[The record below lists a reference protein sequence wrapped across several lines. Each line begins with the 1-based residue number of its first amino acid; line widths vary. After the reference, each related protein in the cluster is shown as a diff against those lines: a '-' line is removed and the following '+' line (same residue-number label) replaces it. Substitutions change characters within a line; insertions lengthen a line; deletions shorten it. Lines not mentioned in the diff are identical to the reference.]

1 MTGLGLCRRSP
12 IRIRGGLLHCIEH
25 SHVSSWLVCS
35 SSALISLRPKS
46 TWRCSNVASLPKTS
60 NAPPYAGRHRH
71 ERSRSGSSPQGCCS
85 ATELYPSFPLLANI
99 VVGDPWARRRKIDP
113 CHMKDSAVFVGT
125 SHVFKAPEP
134 STALSFRA
142 VAVAAKQCLAGVQK
156 TSKAVS
162 SPTRRIAEASW
173 FGIHIYI
180 YTHMHVSWQ
189 RRSSLNARAQNY
201 DIHITYITC
210 IHMYMYMLS
219 PLRQTAI

>member
-1 MTGLGLCRRSP
+1 MRRSP

-173 FGIHIYI
+173 FGTRRSLLGFVFNMPAFAHAHTHLYVYIYI
-180 YTHMHVSWQ
+180 H
-189 RRSSLNARAQNY
+189 
-201 DIHITYITC
+201 TC
-210 IHMYMYMLS
+210 TS
-219 PLRQTAI
+219 RGKEEAV